1 MRLPILSV
9 LMPVHQG
16 EEYLKEA
23 IISILNQSF
32 TNFELVILDNQ
43 STDKTKNIVKF
54 FSNKDRRV
62 RYILDSK
69 KRNGLDAHSEI
80 IKFARGKYLTIVSDD
95 NIMNI
100 FFFERLI
107 KTLKKNKYYDWVV
120 SNGYYFNE
128 NTGKKKIFYKKN
140 CYFDGKP
147 NVYKILNFLIKRDM
161 VPLILSAM
169 TTVSKFKKK
178 LLPHVNIS
186 ESEKDADVI
195 IGIKILANFKI
206 GYVNENLFFYRS
218 YIGQE
223 RFEDTKYKK
232 FDSNFLKY
240 FFHFK
245 NYSFFS
251 FVVIKNSKSMIY
263 QKIILTFFFPIFLLI
278 YFCKIKIIQSL
289 TLLKYKF
296 KI

>member
-1 MRLPILSV
+1 MRPPVLSV

-16 EEYLKEA
+16 EKYLKEA
-23 IISILNQSF
+23 IISILKQSF

-43 STDKTKNIVKF
+43 STDKTKDIVKF

-62 RYILDSK
+62 RYILDSQ
-69 KRNGLDAHSEI
+69 KRNCLDAQSEI
-80 IKFARGKYLTIVSDD
+80 INFARGKYLTIVSDD
-95 NIMNI
+95 NIMNT

-107 KTLKKNKYYDWVV
+107 ETIKKNKSYDWVV

-128 NTGKKKIFYKKN
+128 NTEKKKKFYKN
-140 CYFDGKP
+140 CYFYGEP
-147 NVYKILNFLIKRDM
+147 NLYKILNFLLKRDT

-169 TTVSKFKKK
+169 TTVSKFKTE

-206 GYVNENLFFYRS
+206 GYVNENLFFFRS

-223 RFEDTKYKK
+223 RFEDKKYKK
-232 FDSNFLKY
+232 FTRNYLKY
-240 FFHFK
+240 FYHFK
-245 NYSFFS
+245 NFSFFS
-251 FVVIKNSKSMIY
+251 FFTIKNSKLMIY
-263 QKIILTFFFPIFLLI
+263 QKIIFTIFFPIFLLI
-278 YFCKIKIIQSL
+278 YFCKTKIIQLL

>member
-1 MRLPILSV
+1 MRLPVLSV

-16 EEYLKEA
+16 ERYLKEA
-23 IISILNQSF
+23 IISILKQSF

-43 STDKTKNIVKF
+43 STDKTKDIVKF

-62 RYILDSK
+62 RYILDSQ

-95 NIMNI
+95 NIMNT

-107 KTLKKNKYYDWVV
+107 ETIKKNKSYDWVV

-128 NTGKKKIFYKKN
+128 NTEKKKKFYKN
-140 CYFDGKP
+140 CYFYGEP
-147 NVYKILNFLIKRDM
+147 NLYKILNFLITRDT

-169 TTVSKFKKK
+169 TTVSKFKTE

-206 GYVNENLFFYRS
+206 GYVNENLFFFRS

-223 RFEDTKYKK
+223 RFEDKKYKK
-232 FDSNFLKY
+232 FARNYLKY

-245 NYSFFS
+245 NFFFFS
-251 FVVIKNSKSMIY
+251 FLTIKNSKLMIY
-263 QKIILTFFFPIFLLI
+263 QKIILTIFFPIFLLI
-278 YFCKIKIIQSL
+278 YFCKSKIIQLL
-289 TLLKYKF
+289 TLLKHRF